1 MFLSFAKWGGGAHD
15 ASWRTMA
22 QAETAQRAGAIRGS
36 TSPRS
41 RQTPDP
47 LTLPRTGDS
56 MESSRQEIVPE
67 PILAF
72 KTSIWCSKTVL
83 NPIQNFISKFS

>member
-22 QAETAQRAGAIRGS
+22 QAETAQRAGPFSGS
-36 TSPRS
+36 AGLRAS
-41 RQTPDP
+41 
-47 LTLPRTGDS
+47 RTGDS

>member
-22 QAETAQRAGAIRGS
+22 QAETAQRAGPFSGS
-36 TSPRS
+36 AGLRAS
-41 RQTPDP
+41 
-47 LTLPRTGDS
+47 RTGDS

-72 KTSIWCSKTVL
+72 KTSYLVL
-83 NPIQNFISKFS
+83 KNRFESDSKFHFKIFLTRQ

>member
-1 MFLSFAKWGGGAHD
+1 MSPSVAKRGGGAHD

-22 QAETAQRAGAIRGS
+22 QAETARREPVAISGSAGLRAS
-36 TSPRS
+36 
-41 RQTPDP
+41 
-47 LTLPRTGDS
+47 RTGDS
-56 MESSRQEIVPE
+56 MESSREEIVPE
-67 PILAF
+67 PILVF